1 MALILPGDRLM
12 KTRVKQAIYRFHK
25 NEDGIEAI
33 QVVMILAIAAVALIV
48 VRTQWSSIKG
58 WFNEQV
64 SDSVDGW

>member
-1 MALILPGDRLM
+1 MLPGDRLM